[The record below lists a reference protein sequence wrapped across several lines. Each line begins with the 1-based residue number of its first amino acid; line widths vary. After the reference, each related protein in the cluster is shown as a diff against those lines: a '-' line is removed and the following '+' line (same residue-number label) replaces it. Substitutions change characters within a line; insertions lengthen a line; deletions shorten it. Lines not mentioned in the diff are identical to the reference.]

1 MLLCG
6 LVLCLPARADAL
18 DLALPLAADLVHS
31 SEPVEGRHPI
41 ALGPWSSATGVPT
54 EDATGLVQEFTWQIS
69 GEALTTDGLL
79 TALQNQIE
87 AQGYATRFTCHAEA
101 CGGFDFR
108 HALPVG
114 QAPEMHIDLGDF
126 HYLAAASE
134 DGETE
139 AALMISRGG
148 ATGFVH
154 LALIQPPAAAE
165 EPVIQSTRAP
175 DVAVNPSEPDALI
188 AQLVATGAAPLDDLR
203 FETGASGLS
212 GDNFASL
219 AVLAMYLA
227 QNPDRRVVLVGHTDA
242 AGSLS
247 GNIDLSLARATSV
260 REYLVGTLGVDPG
273 QIDAQGIGFLSPRA
287 SNATAQGREAN
298 RRVEVVLAEPQ

>member
-1 MLLCG
+1 M
-6 LVLCLPARADAL
+6 CLSTKAHAL
-18 DLALPLAADLVHS
+18 DLALPLTAELVHGS
-31 SEPVEGRHPI
+31 DPVEGRHPI

-54 EDATGLVQEFTWQIS
+54 EDATGQVQEFTWQIS
-69 GEALTTDGLL
+69 GEEITTDGLL

-87 AQGYATRFTCHAEA
+87 AQGYMTRFTCFAEA

-114 QAPEMHIDLGDF
+114 QPPEMHIDLGDF

-134 DGETE
+134 DGETQ

-154 LALIQPPAAAE
+154 LALIQPVATAE

-175 DVAVNPSEPDALI
+175 DVAVSLTDPDALI
-188 AQLVATGAAPLDDLR
+188 AELIATGSAPLDDLQ
-203 FETGASGLS
+203 FETGASSLS
-212 GDNFASL
+212 GDSFASL

-227 QNPDRRVVLVGHTDA
+227 ENPDRRVVLVGHTDA

-247 GNIDLSLARATSV
+247 GNIALSLARATSV
-260 REYLVGTLGVDPG
+260 RDYLTGSLGVDPG
-273 QIDAQGIGFLSPRA
+273 QIEAQGIGFLSPRA
-287 SNATAQGREAN
+287 SNATAEGREAN
-298 RRVEVVLAEPQ
+298 RRVEVVLAEPE